1 MYAQLQGDDEVQL
14 DFDTYAIKYNRLA
27 YESFPFSFLFSWNEK
42 EDDSVLPLNNR
53 EDCRK
58 LALWRA
64 SKKFQKIF
72 DLNRSYRENKG
83 DTEKLE
89 DDILK
94 MFWHFYREEYP
105 NEHSMNSQPQKFKN
119 SCRSNIENIRASISR
134 KKQEEERLNRLR
146 GATKRYEKEVD
157 YRNKIGDKEF
167 NRRMKEEK
175 VEKHKKG
182 SNNDEKYL
190 AFILWRKE
198 QLKTPNSIY
207 FNCSVESRNVINKL
221 YNFGYRFTRD
231 SVEQLDF
238 ALQWPVRHN
247 WSALAR
253 WNYSTRDKQLIEGV
267 FGFERDS
274 GCWKSRFVAHRFAS
288 AIDEYSTSFFFQ
300 LELVGLSKLG
310 LNPLDVLKQNIRGYG
325 KK

>member
-1 MYAQLQGDDEVQL
+1 MFYYKPAFGQL
-14 DFDTYAIKYNRLA
+14 I
-27 YESFPFSFLFSWNEK
+27 
-42 EDDSVLPLNNR
+42 
-53 EDCRK
+53 
-58 LALWRA
+58 
-64 SKKFQKIF
+64 
-72 DLNRSYRENKG
+72 
-83 DTEKLE
+83 
-89 DDILK
+89 
-94 MFWHFYREEYP
+94 
-105 NEHSMNSQPQKFKN
+105 
-119 SCRSNIENIRASISR
+119 
-134 KKQEEERLNRLR
+134 
-146 GATKRYEKEVD
+146 
-157 YRNKIGDKEF
+157 
-167 NRRMKEEK
+167 
-175 VEKHKKG
+175 
-182 SNNDEKYL
+182 
-190 AFILWRKE
+190 
-198 QLKTPNSIY
+198 
-207 FNCSVESRNVINKL
+207 NV
-221 YNFGYRFTRD
+221 GYRFTRD